1 MTQEEFY
8 NTIIEIANKIF
19 LIREYSYQRRGCKFD
34 PRRPDLM
41 LSPCEKDRVV
51 ALEEQAQQVL
61 STFSE
66 TQ

>member
-1 MTQEEFY
+1 MTQEQFN

-19 LIREYSYQRRGCKFD
+19 LIREYSFQRRGCKFD

-51 ALEEQAQQVL
+51 ALEKQAMETL
-61 STFSE
+61 ATFSE
-66 TQ
+66 NR